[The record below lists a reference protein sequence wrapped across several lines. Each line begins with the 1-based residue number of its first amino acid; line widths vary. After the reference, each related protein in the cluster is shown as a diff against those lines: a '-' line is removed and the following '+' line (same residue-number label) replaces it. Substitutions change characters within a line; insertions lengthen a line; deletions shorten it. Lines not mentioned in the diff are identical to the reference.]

1 MSKIL
6 EVQVENPLGLVMIAF
21 VLGCF
26 LAVIC
31 SKTSKCT
38 RNMIVS
44 LAILPSLVTAALL
57 AVNGNMGAS
66 IAVLGVFGLVRF
78 RSVAG
83 TSRDIINVF
92 FAMASGLLVSTGY
105 IFVAIFL
112 TLLVGILL
120 FASTRVVFQKYSDDY
135 ELKILVPE
143 DLDFTE
149 TYQVLLWRYFNEFHL
164 NRVKTTN
171 MGSLFELT
179 YYVSPKEGLNVKEMM
194 DDIRTHNGNLNVV
207 YSRCDQGLENL

>member
-6 EVQVENPLGLVMIAF
+6 EVKVENPLGLILIAF

-26 LAVIC
+26 LAIVC
-31 SKTSKCT
+31 SKTSRCT

-44 LAILPSLVTAALL
+44 LAILPALVTSALL

-83 TSRDIINVF
+83 TSRDIVNVF
-92 FAMASGLLVSTGY
+92 YAMASGLLVSTGY
-105 IFVAIFL
+105 IFVAISL
-112 TLLVGILL
+112 TVLVGILL
-120 FASTRVVFQKYSDDY
+120 VASTKVVFQKYSEDY

-143 DLDFTE
+143 DLDFAE
-149 TYQVLLWRYFNEFHL
+149 TYQVILWRYFNEFRL
-164 NRVKTTN
+164 DKVKTTN

-179 YYVSPKEGLNVKEMM
+179 YYVSPKEDMNVKTMM

-207 YSRCDQGLENL
+207 YSRCEQGIDNL